1 MYAPRHRR
9 FATGLVH
16 GEVQYFAH
24 DKQNSTRSRFKM
36 CACAVRNN
44 VLMVSFMRVQFFMR
58 AGMRN

>member
-9 FATGLVH
+9 FATGLGRH

-24 DKQNSTRSRFKM
+24 DKQNSKYAKFK
-36 CACAVRNN
+36 
-44 VLMVSFMRVQFFMR
+44 VQYFMR